1 MSTPSFRRRLALG
14 TRVLS
19 AELRLGPEG
28 LLEGHVHEGEA
39 RRELAAE
46 AVRAPDG
53 SVLLRVGGEAVRAR
67 VVRQGDLLTVVI
79 GGRAYEL
86 RDAEQ
91 AAPGQAAVEE
101 PFATSPMTGLVAK
114 VAVAPGARVA
124 QGAPLFIVEAM
135 KMEYVV
141 RAPRDVVVREVRRQA
156 GEKVAL
162 GEVVVA
168 FEAAAA
174 AAPAAPAAGG
184 A

>member
-1 MSTPSFRRRLALG
+1 MSAPSFRRRLALG
-14 TRVLS
+14 TRVLA
-19 AELRLGPEG
+19 AELRLSSEG

-39 RRELAAE
+39 RRSLAAE

-67 VVRQGDLLTVVI
+67 VVRQGDVTTVVV

-91 AAPGQAAVEE
+91 AAPGQAAAEE

-114 VAVAPGARVA
+114 VSVAPGARVA
-124 QGAPLFIVEAM
+124 AGAPLFIVEAM

-141 RAPRDVVVREVRRQA
+141 RATREVVVREVRRKA

-168 FEAAAA
+168 FEAS
-174 AAPAAPAAGG
+174 AAGR